1 MLIERTSREVI
12 IRIPASV
19 NTEEL
24 QDVVDFIR
32 YKEITSKFDVSQ
44 KEADKLA
51 AQVRKNWWS
60 KNKKRFIAE

>member
-1 MLIERTSREVI
+1 MLIERTSTEVI

-44 KEADKLA
+44 KEANKLA
-51 AQVRKNWWS
+51 AQVKKNWWS
-60 KNKKRFIAE
+60 KNKKRFVSE